1 MVAMRSG
8 RVPLQSDAK
17 GVVETVFLDW
27 ALAFGAGLL
36 FGMAGRG
43 ESASVG
49 ALMRTRAFKWG
60 LAYLHI
66 GVIAISATLYAMEP
80 DWMWMYWV
88 DPRRLPIVAVVLVF
102 LVYESCYFA
111 GFALASEIERQRRN
125 ATWILTGIMFA
136 AITLGE
142 VLTYKRLFYF
152 GTLADHE
159 AGTLTPGLR
168 LDPFHLEPAMVIVL
182 GPGLLAT
189 VAVVVIAVRLWR
201 DDVARFGRP
210 AGRTRERQ
218 PERVT

>member
-1 MVAMRSG
+1 M
-8 RVPLQSDAK
+8 
-17 GVVETVFLDW
+17 VETVFLDW

-66 GVIAISATLYAMEP
+66 GVIAISATLYAIEP

-88 DPRRLPIVAVVLVF
+88 DPRPLPIVAVVLVF
-102 LVYESCYFA
+102 LAYEACFFA

-152 GTLADHE
+152 GTIDDHQ
-159 AGTLTPGLR
+159 AGTLTPGISF
-168 LDPFHLEPAMVIVL
+168 DPFHLEPAMVIVL

-201 DDVARFGRP
+201 DDVAKFGRP
-210 AGRTRERQ
+210 PGGSRRREA
-218 PERVT
+218 ERVA